1 MCVSVSQTF
10 GLTNSNPAI
19 DTPFLLYPTI
29 PKISGLF
36 VCYNIYNEMQKHS
49 VLVLRKKGGGDYEY
63 LRMPISHDK
72 LWCISS
78 YHYHGS

>member
-1 MCVSVSQTF
+1 MVYQSRKL
-10 GLTNSNPAI
+10 GLAKSLSTIN
-19 DTPFLLYPTI
+19 TPFLFYPAI

-72 LWCISS
+72 LRCISS

>member
-1 MCVSVSQTF
+1 MVYQSRKLGLAKSVST
-10 GLTNSNPAI
+10 I

-29 PKISGLF
+29 PEISDLF

-72 LWCISS
+72 LRCISS